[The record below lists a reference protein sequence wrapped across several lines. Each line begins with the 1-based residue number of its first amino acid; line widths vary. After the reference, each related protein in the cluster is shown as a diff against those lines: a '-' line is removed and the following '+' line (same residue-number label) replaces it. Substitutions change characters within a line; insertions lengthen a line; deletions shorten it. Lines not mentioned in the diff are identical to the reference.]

1 MFVREGILD
10 PLSTAL
16 LAVLDDKEITDEE
29 PSARAVNVLL
39 LFCQVA
45 QADGRVREAFAMRS
59 IMISACSSTLPQI
72 HVEAGF
78 RDKLTVRTAPSM

>member
-16 LAVLDDKEITDEE
+16 LSILDDKDLMDEVQ
-29 PSARAVNVLL
+29 SSRAVNVLL

-45 QADGRVREAFAMRS
+45 QADGRVREAFATRS
-59 IMISACSSTLPQI
+59 IIIRQSISPLSLPSGTG
-72 HVEAGF
+72 ADGG
-78 RDKLTVRTAPSM
+78 

>member
-16 LAVLDDKEITDEE
+16 LAVLKDMEIADEE

-45 QADGRVREAFAMRS
+45 QADGRVREAFATRS
-59 IMISACSSTLPQI
+59 IMIRVYHLPS
-72 HVEAGF
+72 F
-78 RDKLTVRTAPSM
+78 LYPYS